1 MPIQSAEEK
10 VGTMEYAVRCV
21 LDIELKTTRQTTP
34 GAGSAELR
42 RHIEETLVELEHR
55 WIAKSE
61 VELDLIR
68 SEASFLVVVDA
79 GDEERATS
87 KAWGVLS
94 MAVHAAGGATSHR
107 PFPRDAEWSV
117 SLIRTKASPR
127 EKEDKT
133 AAFA

>member
-1 MPIQSAEEK
+1 
-10 VGTMEYAVRCV
+10 MEYAVRCV
-21 LDIELKTTRQTTP
+21 LDIELKTTSQATA
-34 GAGSAELR
+34 GARAIDLR
-42 RHIEETLVELEHR
+42 RHVEETLVELEHR
-55 WIAKSE
+55 WIAETE
-61 VELDLIR
+61 VELDLVR
-68 SEASFLVVVDA
+68 SEASFLVAVEA

-117 SLIRTKASPR
+117 RLIRTKASPR
-127 EKEDKT
+127 TKEDKT